1 MYEYEL
7 INIKTNE
14 EAILFGRDIAKAM
27 EKAGLNKEEWKVL
40 RMEYV
45 D

>member
-14 EAILFGRDIAKAM
+14 ETILFGRDIAKAM
-27 EKAGLNKEEWKVL
+27 EEARLNKEEWKVL
-40 RMEYV
+40 RCEYV

>member
-1 MYEYEL
+1 MYEIEI
-7 INIKTNE
+7 INIYTGE
-14 EAILFGRDIAKAM
+14 ETILFGRTATKAF
-27 EKAGLNKEEWKVL
+27 EKANLNENEWKVL